1 MFAIPQ
7 NWGFLAS
14 RRHLGQAYGAG
25 SAASA
30 WAALRR
36 GRHRPWAQSG
46 ARARFASRGSRRW
59 RTFPCP
65 GHIFSRVKILG
76 TSGIQIKHDK
86 TWIGLSLHRH
96 PGIRAWDDVCFFCF
110 GMTWEDAFWW
120 SNFRG
125 PVLKTKLADWPV
137 MFPPQLVAF
146 GDPSGSQFYNSK
158 VQSKNYSAIKH
169 GNGKF
174 MEMQFLI
181 YKWGFNVNII
191 DKWWFSSKHCFI
203 TEGKEGKEKHVHF
216 SACPKSF
223 SSNSGGT

>member
-96 PGIRAWDDVCFFCF
+96 PGIRAWDDVCFFLFWDDLGRCF
-110 GMTWEDAFWW
+110 LMIKLPWASFEDQTRRLAGHVSPPTGCFWW
-120 SNFRG
+120 SQWI
-125 PVLKTKLADWPV
+125 PIL
-137 MFPPQLVAF
+137 
-146 GDPSGSQFYNSK
+146 
-158 VQSKNYSAIKH
+158 
-169 GNGKF
+169 
-174 MEMQFLI
+174 
-181 YKWGFNVNII
+181 
-191 DKWWFSSKHCFI
+191 
-203 TEGKEGKEKHVHF
+203 
-216 SACPKSF
+216 
-223 SSNSGGT
+223 